1 MSDVNVVI
9 IGSFPDEI
17 QTRIRSAFP
26 ADWDVQIA
34 APESVAPFLS
44 TADVIIPEHEP
55 IDRALL
61 EKAPK
66 VRMIQTGSGY
76 DNVDLEECRRRGIT
90 VCTAA
95 GVNAAAVA
103 DHTMALILA
112 WYKNIPYLDHC
123 MKTRVPWEN
132 ISYAGAELSDL
143 TAGIVGAGRIGR
155 KTAALC
161 NAFGMRVL
169 TCGRVRQNDRRNRK
183 DMNQRRPVSRGS
195 SKKDLAGLRDGG
207 LTSRDGNWD
216 QSRDHRPKEDA
227 KASVF
232 QKQVDLD
239 TLLHESDVIS
249 IHVPLTEETRG
260 MFHKGTFL
268 KMKRTAVLVNTSRG
282 GVVKEDDLIAA
293 LKSRTIA
300 GACLD
305 VFSQEPL
312 PQDSPLRDLPN
323 VILTPH
329 TAGLPDG
336 AHYHAKRYAFFA
348 ENIRRFMIGEEPENC
363 VR

>member
-1 MSDVNVVI
+1 MSDVNVVM
-9 IGSFPDEI
+9 IGSFPNEI
-17 QTRIRSAFP
+17 KARIRDAFP

-44 TADVIIPEHEP
+44 TADVIIPEHVP
-55 IDRALL
+55 IDRTLL

-66 VRMIQTGSGY
+66 ARMIQTGSGY

-90 VCTAA
+90 VCMAA

-103 DHTMALILA
+103 EHTMALILA

-123 MKTRVPWEN
+123 MKSHASWES
-132 ISYAGAELSDL
+132 IRYSGSELSGL
-143 TAGIVGAGRIGR
+143 TVGIVGTGRIGR

-161 NAFGMRVL
+161 KAFGMRVL
-169 TCGRVRQNDRRNRK
+169 TY
-183 DMNQRRPVSRGS
+183 SRHQKAFVKNTHSCSEILHPDQKRSCTGS
-195 SKKDLAGLRDGG
+195 GSTD
-207 LTSRDGNWD
+207 
-216 QSRDHRPKEDA
+216 
-227 KASVF
+227 F
-232 QKQVDLD
+232 D
-239 TLLHESDVIS
+239 TLLRESDVIS
-249 IHVPLTEETRG
+249 LHVPLNQETRG
-260 MFHKGTFL
+260 MFYKETFA

-282 GVVKEDDLIAA
+282 GVVREDDLIAA
-293 LKSRTIA
+293 LKSGMIA

-312 PQDSPLRDLPN
+312 PQDSLLRDLPN

-336 AHYHAKRYAFFA
+336 AHYHAKRCAFFA
-348 ENIRRFMIGEEPENC
+348 ENIRRFLNGEDPENR
-363 VR
+363 VTE